1 MKEKQITPGDDGRR
15 LDRYLGRTFPS
26 LPRSLMY
33 KEIRKK
39 NIKVN
44 KKRCTPE
51 QLLAVGDVV
60 TLYLPEDV
68 LAEKAVYY
76 DFLSASKAL
85 DVVYEDQNLLILN
98 KPQGLL
104 CHPNGQEYVD
114 TLIARIKRYLYESGQ
129 WSPENSGFAPALAN
143 RIDRNTGGLVIA
155 AKTAPALREVTA
167 LIRQRQIEKFYLT
180 VTEGIPP
187 KAADT
192 LTAYLHKNEKKN
204 KVTLYDAPGPHR
216 TECKTGYRVLATE
229 GSRALL
235 EVELFTGRTHQIRAQ
250 LAAIGCPLAGD
261 GKYGNTHGRYRQALL
276 SYKLIF
282 HVPADY
288 TIAYLD
294 GKIFT
299 AGTQPIKQQFA
310 GVDFDER

>member
-1 MKEKQITPGDDGRR
+1 M
-15 LDRYLGRTFPS
+15 RTFPS
-26 LPRSLMY
+26 LPRGLMY

-51 QLLAVGDVV
+51 QVLHTGDLVA
-60 TLYLPEDV
+60 LYLPDDV
-68 LAEKAVYY
+68 LAEKTVYY

-85 DVVYEDQNLLILN
+85 DVVYEDAHLLILN

-129 WSPENSGFAPALAN
+129 WSPESSGFAPALAN

-155 AKTAPALREVTA
+155 AKTAQALREVTA
-167 LIRQRQIEKFYLT
+167 LIRQRKIEKFYLT

-187 KAADT
+187 KEADT
-192 LTAYLHKNEKKN
+192 LIAYLSKDEKKN
-204 KVTLYDAPGPHR
+204 KVTLYDAPAPGR
-216 TECKTGYRVLATE
+216 MECKTGYRVLKVKKQ
-229 GSRALL
+229 RALL

-250 LAAIGCPLAGD
+250 LAEIGCPLAGD

-282 HVPADY
+282 HVPNDYALAD
-288 TIAYLD
+288 LD

-299 AGTQPIKQQFA
+299 ADPTQIEQLFT
-310 GVDFDER
+310 GVELYER

>member
-1 MKEKQITPGDDGRR
+1 MKEKQITPGDHGRR

-51 QLLAVGDVV
+51 QLLAAGDLV

-68 LAEKAVYY
+68 LAEKTVYY
-76 DFLSASKAL
+76 DFLSASKVL

-129 WSPENSGFAPALAN
+129 WSPESSGFTPALAN

-187 KAADT
+187 KTADT
-192 LTAYLHKNEKKN
+192 LTAYLRKDEKKN
-204 KVTLYDAPGPHR
+204 KVTLYETPGTDR
-216 TECKTGYRVLATE
+216 MECKTGYRVLDT
-229 GSRALL
+229 
-235 EVELFTGRTHQIRAQ
+235 
-250 LAAIGCPLAGD
+250 
-261 GKYGNTHGRYRQALL
+261 
-276 SYKLIF
+276 
-282 HVPADY
+282 
-288 TIAYLD
+288 
-294 GKIFT
+294 
-299 AGTQPIKQQFA
+299 
-310 GVDFDER
+310 